1 MNNPW
6 VYFTVGM
13 VAGGFVGYYIC
24 KKKYNIVKLE
34 DVESKSELVKEAED
48 KEKLKDEYKEEV
60 YSASYNQ
67 RVREVDDEWEEAEKT
82 NPIEPTMVPYV
93 ISPEAFANE
102 HSDFAKITLL
112 YYEDNEV
119 LEYEEYNENTDDDH
133 FADIGS
139 VIGYDAINHFGEY
152 ETDAVF
158 VRNEALGNDY
168 EVILMHGPYDEGGD

>member
-1 MNNPW
+1 MNWIIP
-6 VYFTVGM
+6 FGAGM
-13 VAGGFVGYYIC
+13 IAGGFTGYYIC
-24 KKKYNIVKLE
+24 KKKYHIVKIE
-34 DVESKSELVKEAED
+34 DAVECEIGIVNELVVDGAD
-48 KEKLKDEYKEEV
+48 TYKEDL
-60 YSASYNQ
+60 YSASYARKQ
-67 RVREVDDEWEEAEKT
+67 EKTADEEWDDAEKL
-82 NPIEPTMVPYV
+82 NPIEPEMVPYV

-102 HSDFAKITLL
+102 HDDYAKLTLL

-119 LEYEEYNENTDDDH
+119 LEYEEYDQETGDDR

-168 EVILMHGPYDEGGD
+168 EVILMHGPFDEGGD